1 MSRTNLAFCLLL
13 DVVFAAA
20 AFAQSPCPTATLNPN
35 ATFSGDMVC
44 LVPQVYGPG
53 GLVGTNNAGPLNPTT
68 KFHHEVHFQASSLE
82 SFSPLNSEIGVQLSQ
97 LPFASP
103 ASGFV
108 FSFNPSLGVV
118 ARTTESFGPILTERA
133 DTIGRHKLFV
143 GASYQYFDFDGVS
156 GVNLRNFGAV
166 FHHEHVPGN
175 FVFANDIVATTNRI
189 DLKVHQVTAVATFGV
204 TNRLD
209 VSVAIPI
216 VDVRM
221 GVSSAATIV
230 SFESPC
236 CIHNFAIPSPYP
248 SHEVVMSQSQATFF
262 NANSALGIGD
272 VVVRGKFEV
281 LKREK
286 AGFALGVDLHTPTGD
301 AKNFL
306 GSGTFGARPFATFSY
321 TARVSPHASVGYLW
335 NGQSILAGNIT
346 AGTTAHLPDVV
357 TYSAGADA
365 GVTRRLTVSA
375 DFIGQSLRNATEI
388 RASTYV
394 DFAGVSHPNVS
405 TSTETIN
412 QANVAVGGKINVVG
426 RLIVSA
432 DVLFR
437 VNDAGLHSKPA
448 PLVGISYNF

>member
-1 MSRTNLAFCLLL
+1 MSKARVARLLAVLF
-13 DVVFAAA
+13 VSAA
-20 AFAQSPCPTATLNPN
+20 AFAQSPCPTATLNPS
-35 ATFSGDMVC
+35 ATFSGDLVC

-53 GLVGTNNAGPLNPTT
+53 GLVGTNNAGPINPTT
-68 KFHHEVHFQASSLE
+68 RFHHEVHFQASSVE

-118 ARTTESFGPILTERA
+118 SRTTESFGPILTERA

-143 GASYQYFDFDGVS
+143 GISYQYFDFDKVDGVD
-156 GVNLRNFGAV
+156 LRNFGAV
-166 FHHEHVPGN
+166 FHHEPIPGN
-175 FVFANDIVATTNRI
+175 FVFANDIVSTSNRV
-189 DLKVHQVTAVATFGV
+189 DLKVHQVTAVATFGL

-209 VSVAIPI
+209 LSVAIPI

-221 GVSSAATIV
+221 GFSSAATIV

-248 SHEVVMSQSQATFF
+248 SHERVLTNSQAIFS
-262 NANSALGIGD
+262 NANSALGVGD
-272 VVVRGKFEV
+272 VVFRGKFQAV
-281 LKREK
+281 KGEK
-286 AGFALGVDLHTPTGD
+286 AGLAFGMDVHAPTGD

-306 GSGTFGARPFATFSY
+306 GSGTAGVRPFATFSY
-321 TARVSPHASVGYLW
+321 AARISPHATVGYLW

-346 AGTTAHLPDVV
+346 AGTSAHLPDVV

-365 GVTRRLTVSA
+365 GVTRRLTLAA
-375 DFIGQSLRNATEI
+375 DFIGQSLRNATQI
-388 RASTYV
+388 RSSSFV
-394 DFAGVSHPNVS
+394 DFLGTSHPNIAIS
-405 TSTETIN
+405 TGTIN
-412 QANVAVGGKINVVG
+412 QASVAVGGKANLVG
-426 RLIVSA
+426 RLVFSA

-437 VNDAGLHSKPA
+437 VNDAGLHSKPV
-448 PLVGISYNF
+448 PLAGISYTF

>member
-1 MSRTNLAFCLLL
+1 MSKTNFVFLFVLNVILAS
-13 DVVFAAA
+13 A

-35 ATFSGDMVC
+35 AVFSGDMVC

-53 GLVGTNNAGPLNPTT
+53 GFVGTNNAGPLNPTT
-68 KFHHEVHFQASSLE
+68 KFHHEVHFQASSVE

-143 GASYQYFDFDGVS
+143 GASYQYFDFDEVGGVD
-156 GVNLRNFGAV
+156 LRNFGAV
-166 FHHEHVPGN
+166 FRHEPLPGN
-175 FVFANDIVATTNRI
+175 PIFTNDIISTKNRI
-189 DLKVHQVTAVATFGV
+189 DLKVHQVTAVATFGI
-204 TNRLD
+204 TSRLD

-236 CIHNFAIPSPYP
+236 CIHTFAIPSPYP
-248 SHEVVMSQSQATFF
+248 SHEVVNSPSGAIFF

-272 VVVRGKFEV
+272 VVVRTKLEV

-286 AGFALGVDLHTPTGD
+286 AGFTLGVDVHTHTGD

-321 TARVSPHASVGYLW
+321 TARVSPHATVGYLW

-365 GVTRRLTVSA
+365 GLTRRLTLNV
-375 DFIGQSLRNATEI
+375 DFIGESLRKATEI
-388 RASTYV
+388 SPSTYV
-394 DFAGVSHPNVS
+394 DFSGVSHPNIS
-405 TSTETIN
+405 TSTRTIN
-412 QANVAVGGKINVVG
+412 QANVAVGGKFNVVG
-426 RLIVSA
+426 RLILSA

-437 VNDAGLHSKPA
+437 VGDAGLHSKPV

>member
-1 MSRTNLAFCLLL
+1 MSKSTLTFCFVL
-13 DVVFAAA
+13 DVIFASAA
-20 AFAQSPCPTATLNPN
+20 YAQGPCPTATLNPN

-143 GASYQYFDFDGVS
+143 GASYQYFDFDGIG

-166 FHHEHVPGN
+166 FRHEPEPGN
-175 FVFANDIVATTNRI
+175 LTFTNDIVATTNRI
-189 DLKVHQVTAVATFGV
+189 DLKVDQVTAVAAFGL

-209 VSVAIPI
+209 VAVAIPI

-236 CIHNFAIPSPYP
+236 CIHKFAVPSPYP
-248 SHEVVMSQSQATFF
+248 SHEAVMSASQATFF
-262 NANSALGIGD
+262 NANSAFGIGD
-272 VVVRGKFEV
+272 VVVRGKYEV
-281 LKREK
+281 LKGER
-286 AGFALGVDLHTPTGD
+286 AGFALGVDFHTPTGD
-301 AKNFL
+301 ARNFL

-321 TARVSPHASVGYLW
+321 PARVSPHASVGYLW

-346 AGTTAHLPDVV
+346 TYTTAHLPDVV

-365 GVTRRLTVSA
+365 GVTRRLTLDV
-375 DFIGQSLRNATEI
+375 DFIGQSLRKAAEMSP
-388 RASTYV
+388 STYM
-394 DFAGVSHPNVS
+394 DFGGVSHPNVS

-412 QANVAVGGKINVVG
+412 QASVAVGGKINPVG
-426 RLIVSA
+426 RLIVSG

-448 PLVGISYNF
+448 PLGGISYTF

>member
-1 MSRTNLAFCLLL
+1 MSKTNLAFRLALN
-13 DVVFAAA
+13 VIFASA

-35 ATFSGDMVC
+35 ATFSSDMVC

-53 GLVGTNNAGPLNPTT
+53 GLVGTNNAGPIDPTT

-143 GASYQYFDFDGVS
+143 GASYQYFDFDRVG

-166 FHHEHVPGN
+166 FHHEELPGN
-175 FVFANDIVATTNRI
+175 FVFTNDIVATTNRI
-189 DLKVHQVTAVATFGV
+189 DLKVHQVTAVATFGL
-204 TNRLD
+204 TDRLD
-209 VSVAIPI
+209 LSVAIPF

-236 CIHNFAIPSPYP
+236 CIHRFAIPSPYP
-248 SHEVVMSQSQATFF
+248 THEAVASTSQATFF
-262 NANSALGIGD
+262 NDHSALGIGD

-286 AGFALGVDLHTPTGD
+286 AGLALGVDLHTPTGD
-301 AKNFL
+301 AENFL

-321 TARVSPHASVGYLW
+321 SARISPHASVGYLW

-346 AGTTAHLPDVV
+346 TGTKAHLPDVV

-365 GVTRRLTVSA
+365 GVTHRLTVNV
-375 DFIGQSLRNATEI
+375 DFIGQSLRKATEI
-388 RASTYV
+388 NPATFV
-394 DFAGVSHPNVS
+394 DFGGVSHPNVS
-405 TSTETIN
+405 TSTGTVN
-412 QANVAVGGKINVVG
+412 QASVAVGGKMNFVG
-426 RLIVSA
+426 RLIISA
-432 DVLFR
+432 NVLFR

>member
-1 MSRTNLAFCLLL
+1 MSKTKFALCFVLI
-13 DVVFAAA
+13 VFFASA
-20 AFAQSPCPTATLNPN
+20 AFAKSPCPTATLNPN

-68 KFHHEVHFQASSLE
+68 RFHHEVHFQASSLE

-143 GASYQYFDFDGVS
+143 GASYQYFDFDKVGGVD
-156 GVNLRNFGAV
+156 LRNFGAV
-166 FHHEHVPGN
+166 FRHEPEPGN
-175 FVFANDIVATTNRI
+175 FIFTNDIISTRNRI
-189 DLKVHQVTAVATFGV
+189 DLKVHQVTAVASFGL
-204 TNRLD
+204 TSRLD

-221 GVSSAATIV
+221 AVTSAATIV
-230 SFESPC
+230 SFESPA
-236 CIHNFAIPSPYP
+236 IHNFAIPSPYP
-248 SHEVVMSQSQATFF
+248 SHEDVSSPSQATFF

-281 LKREK
+281 LKRER

-301 AKNFL
+301 AENFL

-321 TARVSPHASVGYLW
+321 SARVSPHATVGYLW

-365 GVTRRLTVSA
+365 GVTRRLTLNV
-375 DFIGQSLRNATEI
+375 DFIGQSLRKATDI
-388 RASTYV
+388 SPSTYV
-394 DFAGVSHPNVS
+394 DFGGVSHSNIS
-405 TSTETIN
+405 TSTVSIN
-412 QANVAVGGKINVVG
+412 QANVAVGGKINLVG

-437 VNDAGLHSKPA
+437 LNDAGLHSRPA
-448 PLVGISYNF
+448 PLVGVSYNF

>member
-1 MSRTNLAFCLLL
+1 MSKTNF
-13 DVVFAAA
+13 VFWFVLNVIFASG

-35 ATFSGDMVC
+35 AVFSGDMVC

-53 GLVGTNNAGPLNPTT
+53 GLVGTNNAGPINPTT
-68 KFHHEVHFQASSLE
+68 RFNHEVHFQASSVE

-143 GASYQYFDFDGVS
+143 GASYQYFDFDEVGGVD
-156 GVNLRNFGAV
+156 LRNFGAV
-166 FHHEHVPGN
+166 FRHEPEPGN
-175 FVFANDIVATTNRI
+175 PVFTNDIISTKNRI
-189 DLKVHQVTAVATFGV
+189 DLKVHQVTAVATFGL
-204 TNRLD
+204 TSRLD

-236 CIHNFAIPSPYP
+236 CIHTFAIPSPYP
-248 SHEVVMSQSQATFF
+248 SHEVVNSPSGAIFS

-272 VVVRGKFEV
+272 VVVRTKLEV

-286 AGFALGVDLHTPTGD
+286 AGFALGVDVHTPTGD

-321 TARVSPHASVGYLW
+321 TARVSPHATVGYLW

-365 GVTRRLTVSA
+365 GLTRRLTLNV
-375 DFIGQSLRNATEI
+375 DFIGQSLRKATEI
-388 RASTYV
+388 SPSTYV
-394 DFAGVSHPNVS
+394 DFRGVSHPNIS
-405 TSTETIN
+405 TSTGTIN

-426 RLIVSA
+426 RLILSA

>member
-1 MSRTNLAFCLLL
+1 
-13 DVVFAAA
+13 
-20 AFAQSPCPTATLNPN
+20 
-35 ATFSGDMVC
+35 
-44 LVPQVYGPG
+44 
-53 GLVGTNNAGPLNPTT
+53 
-68 KFHHEVHFQASSLE
+68 VHFQASSVE

-143 GASYQYFDFDGVS
+143 GASYQYFDFDEVGGVD
-156 GVNLRNFGAV
+156 LRNFGAV
-166 FHHEHVPGN
+166 FRHEPEPGN
-175 FVFANDIVATTNRI
+175 PVFTNDIISTKNRI
-189 DLKVHQVTAVATFGV
+189 DLKVHQVTAVATFGL
-204 TNRLD
+204 TSRLD

-236 CIHNFAIPSPYP
+236 CIHTFAIPSPYP
-248 SHEVVMSQSQATFF
+248 SHEVVNSPSGAIFS

-272 VVVRGKFEV
+272 VVVRTKLEV

-286 AGFALGVDLHTPTGD
+286 AGFALGVDVHTHTGD

-321 TARVSPHASVGYLW
+321 TARVSPHATVGYLW

-365 GVTRRLTVSA
+365 GLTRRLTLNV
-375 DFIGQSLRNATEI
+375 DFIGQSLRKATEI
-388 RASTYV
+388 SPSTYV
-394 DFAGVSHPNVS
+394 DFGGVSHPNIS
-405 TSTETIN
+405 TSTRTIN

-426 RLIVSA
+426 RLVLSA

>member
-1 MSRTNLAFCLLL
+1 MSKARVARLLAVL
-13 DVVFAAA
+13 VVSAA
-20 AFAQSPCPTATLNPN
+20 AFAQSPCPTATLNPS
-35 ATFSGDMVC
+35 ATFSGDLVC

-53 GLVGTNNAGPLNPTT
+53 GLVGTNNAGPINPTT
-68 KFHHEVHFQASSLE
+68 RFHHEVHFQASSVE

-118 ARTTESFGPILTERA
+118 SRTTESFGPILTERA

-143 GASYQYFDFDGVS
+143 GISYQYFDFDKVDGVD
-156 GVNLRNFGAV
+156 LRNFGAV
-166 FHHEHVPGN
+166 FHHEPIPGN
-175 FVFANDIVATTNRI
+175 FVFANDIVSTSNRV
-189 DLKVHQVTAVATFGV
+189 DLKVHQVTAVATFGL

-209 VSVAIPI
+209 LSVAIPI

-221 GVSSAATIV
+221 GFSSAATIV

-248 SHEVVMSQSQATFF
+248 SHERVLTNSQAIFS
-262 NANSALGIGD
+262 NANSALGVGD
-272 VVVRGKFEV
+272 VVFRGKFQAV
-281 LKREK
+281 KGEK
-286 AGFALGVDLHTPTGD
+286 AGLAFGMDVHAPTGD

-306 GSGTFGARPFATFSY
+306 GSGTAGVRPFATFSY
-321 TARVSPHASVGYLW
+321 AARISPHATVGYLW

-346 AGTTAHLPDVV
+346 AGTSAHLPDVV

-365 GVTRRLTVSA
+365 GVTRRLTLAA
-375 DFIGQSLRNATEI
+375 DFIGQSLRNATQI
-388 RASTYV
+388 RSSSFV
-394 DFAGVSHPNVS
+394 DFLGTSHPNIAIS
-405 TSTETIN
+405 TGTIN
-412 QANVAVGGKINVVG
+412 QASVAVGGKANLVG
-426 RLIVSA
+426 RLVFSA

-437 VNDAGLHSKPA
+437 VNDAGLHSKPV
-448 PLVGISYNF
+448 PLAGISYTF

>member
-1 MSRTNLAFCLLL
+1 MSKTNFVFLFELNVILAS
-13 DVVFAAA
+13 A

-35 ATFSGDMVC
+35 AVFSGDMVC

-68 KFHHEVHFQASSLE
+68 KFHHEVHFQASSVE

-118 ARTTESFGPILTERA
+118 ARTTESFGPILTERS

-143 GASYQYFDFDGVS
+143 GASYQYFDFDEVGGVD
-156 GVNLRNFGAV
+156 LRNFGAV
-166 FHHEHVPGN
+166 FRHEPLPGN
-175 FVFANDIVATTNRI
+175 PIFTNDIISTKNHI
-189 DLKVHQVTAVATFGV
+189 DLKVHQVTAVATFGL
-204 TNRLD
+204 TSRLD

-216 VDVRM
+216 VNVRM

-236 CIHNFAIPSPYP
+236 CIHTFAIPSPYP
-248 SHEVVMSQSQATFF
+248 SHEVVNSPSGAIFF

-272 VVVRGKFEV
+272 VVIRTKLEV

-286 AGFALGVDLHTPTGD
+286 AGFALGVDVHTHTGD

-321 TARVSPHASVGYLW
+321 TARVSPHATVGYLW

-365 GVTRRLTVSA
+365 GLTRRITLNV
-375 DFIGQSLRNATEI
+375 DFIGESLRKATEI
-388 RASTYV
+388 SPSTYV
-394 DFAGVSHPNVS
+394 DFSGVSHPNIS
-405 TSTETIN
+405 TSTRTIN
-412 QANVAVGGKINVVG
+412 QANVAVGGKFNVVG
-426 RLIVSA
+426 RLILSA

-437 VNDAGLHSKPA
+437 VNDAGLHSKPV